1 MFNSRWN
8 GPSLEPKDDAM
19 SEFINATEYGAK
31 FDSQFNDVVEEVFA
45 ASEVMLKG
53 PIRVL
58 TELQRMFSDDLGKWP
73 IPNSEGKLGSNEL
86 TDKYERRVVGKE
98 KPIKGSWYKD
108 LYLSTPIGKAQEEA
122 IKSLQAVRADKMDD
136 VAKEHVDYKR
146 MTKVELSQ
154 EEGRLR
160 ARMSKGTNLIKRAM
174 QVQFQIFLISEEL
187 PKVGVKFAIDV
198 SSGELMATTVPVV
211 TFNIEAPEQ
220 AKAVSVGT
228 FIGYDVMAA
237 KAANGTAQDL
247 WETASGSAKD
257 SADGEDEHD
266 FAVTVATFDSLMAAI
281 TNFFEAGKGVNA
293 VTLKNAMR
301 KWDKHS
307 ILSFGDAVAELNN
320 IYTSDEFQKMYVPLA
335 TGQQEQAA

>member
-1 MFNSRWN
+1 MT
-8 GPSLEPKDDAM
+8 
-19 SEFINATEYGAK
+19 EFVNATEYGSKIDA
-31 FDSQFNDVVEEVFA
+31 QFNEIVEEVFT

-58 TELQRMFSDDLGKWP
+58 SELQRIFGVETLGLWP

-108 LYLSTPIGKAQEEA
+108 LYLSTSIGIGQSNA
-122 IKSLQAVRADKMDD
+122 IKSLQAVRSDKMDE
-136 VAKEHVDYKR
+136 VATEHADYKR
-146 MTKVELSQ
+146 MTKVELSI

-174 QVQFQIFLISEEL
+174 QVQFQMFLITEEL
-187 PKVGVKFAIDV
+187 PKVGVRFAMDV
-198 SSGELMATTVPVV
+198 NTGELMATTVPIV
-211 TFNIEAPEQ
+211 TYNVAAPEQ

-247 WETASGSAKD
+247 WETASGGAKD
-257 SADGEDEHD
+257 SEEGEDEHD
-266 FAVTVATFDSLMAAI
+266 FAITVATFDSLMAAI

-293 VTLKNAMR
+293 VTLKVAMK
-301 KWDKHS
+301 KWDEHS

-320 IYTSDEFQKMYVPLA
+320 IYTSPEFQERYVPLA
-335 TGQQEQAA
+335 TGQNKEQAA